1 MLTAGGVADH
11 VVVQTNSLRWFAAG
25 VRLVRQ
31 TQVTAQRIDAL
42 LAPRE
47 DRALIGGSGHRVHT
61 GDAHRRVRIAQL
73 GRRPAESLRE
83 LRSLRVLLASLHPYQ
98 SDRDHCAHDRGQGRP
113 DHVDIAGGCR
123 VLEGGTAD
131 DPRRQRRRPDPDD
144 HCRGQLSDQRN
155 PRAAPARGRDPC
167 PRSSSQCLDGPD
179 CPREQTTDDDGGYD
193 CRHHAD
199 GQLSSNRQGWSP
211 RHRRVAEGRA
221 AGPPRCHPA
230 GNDDHRNHRYRGVPD
245 QSRSPQ
251 GRIRL
256 DLRLFLLV
264 VAVWTG
270 DFLDGISNPSRHDHT
285 VSLPPRRSRT
295 KSARLRTGLPRW
307 SSVKR
312 HDHRR
317 TGSIP

>member
-1 MLTAGGVADH
+1 MIVWRTSRSFWRIACRRVSSMLTAGGVADH

-25 VRLVRQ
+25 VRLVLQ

-131 DPRRQRRRPDPDD
+131 DPRRQRGRPDPDD

-193 CRHHAD
+193 CA
-199 GQLSSNRQGWSP
+199 
-211 RHRRVAEGRA
+211 
-221 AGPPRCHPA
+221 
-230 GNDDHRNHRYRGVPD
+230 
-245 QSRSPQ
+245 
-251 GRIRL
+251 
-256 DLRLFLLV
+256 
-264 VAVWTG
+264 T
-270 DFLDGISNPSRHDHT
+270 T
-285 VSLPPRRSRT
+285 
-295 KSARLRTGLPRW
+295 
-307 SSVKR
+307 
-312 HDHRR
+312 R
-317 TGSIP
+317 TGSCPAIDRAGRPGTAGRPRAEQPAHPAATPQATTITATTAIGVFRISRGRRRAGSAWI